1 MRKILHPFYI
11 LYQICFAWWATLII
25 TAITAIIIWI
35 FGGVLKIKNMDYY
48 PAWIWCRLT
57 CLIFLIPVKVVDRE
71 KYVEKGKNYIFV
83 ANHQG
88 MFDIFILY
96 AFINKNFKWMMKD
109 SLRKVPLLGIACEKT
124 DHIYINRS
132 TPQKDILRKS
142 LKVLKEGKSM
152 TIFAEGTRSDNGR
165 LGRFK
170 KGAFAVANL
179 SQKPIVPIAIE
190 GAYDI
195 LPKNCKVAHW
205 SPVTVTFH
213 KPIECIGRNSD
224 NVDYLLDET
233 RAAIAKTLG
242 EEHINIRQTADK
254 DENLNHN

>member
-1 MRKILHPFYI
+1 MRKILHPFYA
-11 LYQICFAWWATLII
+11 LYQICFAWWAGLILTII
-25 TAITAIIIWI
+25 TSILIWI
-35 FGGVLKIKNMDYY
+35 LGGVLKIKNADFY
-48 PAWIWCRLT
+48 PAWIWCRLM
-57 CLIFLIPVKVVDRE
+57 CIIFLIPVKIVGRKE
-71 KYVEKGKNYIFV
+71 NVEKGKNYVFV

-109 SLRKVPLLGIACEKT
+109 SLRKVPFLGIACEKT
-124 DHIYINRS
+124 DHVFINRS

-152 TIFAEGTRSDNGR
+152 TIFAEGTRSDNGK

-179 SQKPIVPIAIE
+179 AQKSVVPIAID

-195 LPKNCKVAHW
+195 LPKNCMVAHW
-205 SPVTVTFH
+205 APVTVTFH

-224 NVDYLLDET
+224 NADYLLDKT
-233 RAAIAKTLG
+233 REAIAKTLG
-242 EEHINIRQTADK
+242 EEHISIKQSEIN
-254 DENLNHN
+254 EN

>member
-1 MRKILHPFYI
+1 MRKILHPLYV
-11 LYQICFAWWATLII
+11 LYQVLFAWWAGILI
-25 TAITAIIIWI
+25 TALTAGIIWI
-35 FGGVLKIKNMDYY
+35 FGGVLKIKNADFY
-48 PAWIWCRLT
+48 PGWVWCRLM
-57 CLIFLIPVKVVDRE
+57 CILFLIPVKVVGRKE
-71 KYVEKGKNYIFV
+71 NVEKDKNYVFV

-96 AFINKNFKWMMKD
+96 AHINKNFKWMMKD
-109 SLRKVPLLGIACEKT
+109 ALRKVPLLGIACEKT
-124 DHIYINRS
+124 DHVYINRT

-152 TIFAEGTRSDNGR
+152 TIFAEGTRSNDGR

-179 SQKPIVPIAIE
+179 AQKPVVPIAID
-190 GAYDI
+190 GAYEI
-195 LPKNCKVAHW
+195 LPKNTKVVHW
-205 SPVTVTFH
+205 APVTVTFH

-224 NVDYLLDET
+224 NVDYLLDQT

-242 EEHINIRQTADK
+242 EEHVSVK
-254 DENLNHN
+254 DSGESEEQA